1 MIGDELRARSKRFAV
16 EVVRHCL
23 KLGTDDLGRL
33 VKPQLLRA
41 GTGVATNHRAACRG
55 RSDKEFAARLAIVI
69 EEADEAQFWFEVLI
83 EMNYGPREEA
93 QRLRKEAEE
102 LTAIFGASRRTVLD
116 KIKRRRLQR
125 QKARST
131 S

>member
-1 MIGDELRARSKRFAV
+1 M
-16 EVVRHCL
+16 
-23 KLGTDDLGRL
+23 
-33 VKPQLLRA
+33 
-41 GTGVATNHRAACRG
+41 
-55 RSDKEFAARLAIVI
+55 I